1 MLACGI
7 FGGSYTSA
15 WVGISYTVVLTGM
28 LIASAMFAIA
38 SFMPGETR
46 SRFQEMAKAEL
57 VQLIISAF
65 IIAVLMAF
73 SATICNVVATE
84 SQQLTGTS
92 MQPFQYAEYF
102 IGNLSQNTGLRLLSY
117 IYTASMTYSITAK
130 VFQILPIYSIP
141 YTTLSKTIGSTS
153 LEITPKAGVSLATPY
168 AAMSSV
174 YMDLFSPLLTI
185 SIGMLFIM
193 YLLLPIIQYA
203 AFAIVLPVALILRS
217 IAYTGGGSGLRTAA
231 NSILAIA
238 IAFYFIY
245 PLTIALDH
253 YMVNQIFTPANPE
266 YAFLH
271 QKVDLN
277 TIPQSFF
284 SSSSY
289 TTNTNSLLPISPYSS
304 TLQLPSIYTMF
315 QYMISMGIFQ
325 GYSFL
330 FTVPSEVQYV
340 ITMLGQFIFIAI
352 FLFAIDLTITIAFA
366 MSLFKALESGFGT
379 K

>member
-1 MLACGI
+1 MLACGV

-15 WVGISYTVVLTGM
+15 WVGTSYTVILAGM
-28 LIASAMFAIA
+28 LVASAMFAIA
-38 SFMPGETR
+38 SAMPGDTR
-46 SRFQEMAKAEL
+46 SKFQEMAKAEL
-57 VQLIISAF
+57 VQLLIGAF

-73 SATICNVVATE
+73 SATICNIVAAE

-117 IYTASMTYSITAK
+117 LYTASMTYSITAK
-130 VFQILPIYSIP
+130 VFQLLPTYALPYSATLYKSIG
-141 YTTLSKTIGSTS
+141 TTTFK
-153 LEITPKAGVSLATPY
+153 ITPKASISLATPY
-168 AAMSSV
+168 AAISSL

-185 SIGMLFIM
+185 AIGILFIM
-193 YLLLPIIQYA
+193 YLLLPILQYA
-203 AFAIVLPVALILRS
+203 AFAVVLPIAIIMRS
-217 IAYTGGGSGLRTAA
+217 IAYTGGGPGLRAAA
-231 NSILAIA
+231 NSILAVT

-266 YAFLH
+266 YAYLH

-277 TIPQSFF
+277 SIPKSFF
-284 SSSSY
+284 TSTAY
-289 TTNTNSLLPISPYSS
+289 TGSTNNIPISPYS
-304 TLQLPSIYTMF
+304 TNFQLPSLYSMLQAF
-315 QYMISMGIFQ
+315 VSMGIFQ

-340 ITMLGQFIFIAI
+340 VALLGQFIFIAI

-366 MSLFKALESGFGT
+366 VSLFKALESGFGT
-379 K
+379 R